1 MSDKVIAIR
10 RPMAAVALVLAL
22 AIGGTGAWFL
32 AAGGH
37 TALGAGRTV
46 AIKVADD
53 SSPAAERV
61 SFAAGF
67 APIVQPDLPA
77 VVNISTSKMVKAETA
92 ENPFENDPFFRQF
105 FGNGNGNGNGNG
117 GNQFGQQ
124 SPGQP
129 QQQQPQQQRE
139 MSLGSGV
146 IVSTDGYILTNNH
159 VVDGATDIKVTLED
173 KRVFKAQLIG
183 ADPKSDLAVLK
194 IPATDLTAITFGESA
209 KMQVGDFVLAIGD
222 PFDVGKTVTMGIV
235 SATGRT
241 GLRIEGNGAY
251 ENFIQTDAAINPG
264 NSGGA
269 LINIR
274 GELVGIN
281 TAILTGEEGGGSEGV
296 GFAIPVD
303 MARGIMQ
310 QIVTNGKVTRGYLGI
325 IIQEVTPDLAKAF
338 GLPNTDGAL
347 VGDVEKDGPAAK
359 SGLQKG
365 DIIISL
371 NGKPVEDYQTLR
383 LQIAGTPPGQT
394 VQLGIE
400 RGQSK
405 QTVSVTLAELPD
417 KPETAAVTGGDDQ
430 TPSSVAGV
438 QVQALTEDI
447 AQQLGLPAETHGV
460 VVTDVD
466 ASSTAAEAGLQRGDV
481 IEEVNRQ
488 PVANVDQYNRAVK
501 AGTGQEVLL
510 LVYHN
515 GVTSYVAISTE

>member
-10 RPMAAVALVLAL
+10 RPMAAAALVLAL
-22 AIGGTGAWFL
+22 ALGGATAWYI

-37 TALGAGRTV
+37 TALGASRTV

-53 SSPAAERV
+53 SSPAMERV

-105 FGNGNGNGNGNG
+105 FGNGNGNGNGG
-117 GNQFGQQ
+117 GNQFGPQ
-124 SPGQP
+124 GQGP
-129 QQQQPQQQRE
+129 DQQQPQQQRE

-183 ADPKSDLAVLK
+183 ADAKTDLAVLK
-194 IPATDLTAITFGESA
+194 IPATDLTAITFGDSS
-209 KMQVGDFVLAIGD
+209 KTQVGDFVLAIGD

-310 QIVTNGKVTRGYLGI
+310 QLVTNGKVTRGYLGI
-325 IIQEVTPDLAKAF
+325 IIQPVTPDLAKAF
-338 GLPNTDGAL
+338 NLATTNGAL
-347 VGDVEKDGPAAK
+347 VGDVKSDGPAGKA
-359 SGLQKG
+359 GVHKG
-365 DIIISL
+365 DIIVSL

-400 RGQSK
+400 RGDSK

-417 KPETAAVTGGDDQ
+417 TPEAAANTEGGE
-430 TPSSVAGV
+430 PAPNSLAGV
-438 QVQALTEDI
+438 QVQSLTPDI
-447 AQQLGLPAETHGV
+447 AQQLGLPSETHGV

-466 ASSTAAEAGLQRGDV
+466 QSSAAAEAGLQRGDV

-488 PVANVDQYNRAVK
+488 AVASVDQYNRAVK
-501 AGTGQEVLL
+501 AGNPQEVLL
-510 LVYHN
+510 LVFHN
-515 GVTSYVAISTE
+515 GVTSYVAIPTE

>member
-1 MSDKVIAIR
+1 
-10 RPMAAVALVLAL
+10 
-22 AIGGTGAWFL
+22 
-32 AAGGH
+32 
-37 TALGAGRTV
+37 
-46 AIKVADD
+46 
-53 SSPAAERV
+53 
-61 SFAAGF
+61 
-67 APIVQPDLPA
+67 
-77 VVNISTSKMVKAETA
+77 
-92 ENPFENDPFFRQF
+92 
-105 FGNGNGNGNGNG
+105 
-117 GNQFGQQ
+117 
-124 SPGQP
+124 
-129 QQQQPQQQRE
+129 
-139 MSLGSGV
+139 
-146 IVSTDGYILTNNH
+146 
-159 VVDGATDIKVTLED
+159 
-173 KRVFKAQLIG
+173 
-183 ADPKSDLAVLK
+183 
-194 IPATDLTAITFGESA
+194 
-209 KMQVGDFVLAIGD
+209 
-222 PFDVGKTVTMGIV
+222 MGIV

-338 GLPNTDGAL
+338 GLPNTNGAL

-371 NGKPVEDYQTLR
+371 DGKPVEDYQTLR
-383 LQIAGTPPGQT
+383 LQIASTPPGQT

-400 RGQSK
+400 RGQAK

-417 KPETAAVTGGDDQ
+417 KPETAAATGGDDQ

-438 QVQALTEDI
+438 QVQALDADI
-447 AQQLGLPAETHGV
+447 AQQLGVPADTHGV

-466 ASSTAAEAGLQRGDV
+466 PSSAAAEAGLQRGDV

-488 PVANVDQYNRAVK
+488 PVATVDQYNRAVK

>member
-1 MSDKVIAIR
+1 MSDKVIAVR
-10 RPMAAVALVLAL
+10 RPMAAAALVLAL
-22 AIGGTGAWFL
+22 ALGGAAAWFI

-37 TALGAGRTV
+37 TAMGAGRSV
-46 AIKVADD
+46 DIKVAND
-53 SSPAAERV
+53 SSPAGDRV

-77 VVNISTSKMVKAETA
+77 VVNISTSKMVKAETSQ
-92 ENPFENDPFFRQF
+92 NPFENDPFFRQF
-105 FGNGNGNGNGNG
+105 FGNGQGNGNGNGN
-117 GNQFGQQ
+117 QFGQQ
-124 SPGQP
+124 GPEQQP
-129 QQQQPQQQRE
+129 QQPQQQRE

-173 KRVFKAQLIG
+173 KRIFKAQLIG

-194 IPATDLTAITFGESA
+194 IPATDLTAITFGESS
-209 KMQVGDFVLAIGD
+209 KTQVGDFVLAIGD

-310 QIVTNGKVTRGYLGI
+310 QIVKNGKVTRGYLGI
-325 IIQEVTPDLAKAF
+325 YIEPVSPDLAKAF
-338 GLPNTDGAL
+338 NLPTTDGAL
-347 VGDVEKDGPAAK
+347 VGDVTKDGPAAK
-359 SGLQKG
+359 AGLQRG
-365 DIIISL
+365 DVIVAL
-371 NGKPVEDYQTLR
+371 DGKTVEDYQTLR
-383 LQIAGTPPGQT
+383 LQIASTPPGQT
-394 VQLGIE
+394 VHLEIQ
-400 RGQSK
+400 RGTAK
-405 QTVSVTLAELPD
+405 QAISVTLGELPD
-417 KPETAAVTGGDDQ
+417 TPEAAAAPGSDQ
-430 TPSSVAGV
+430 TPSSLAGV
-438 QVQALTEDI
+438 QVQALTADI

-466 ASSTAAEAGLQRGDV
+466 ESSTAAEAGLARGDV
-481 IEEVNRQ
+481 IQEVNRQ
-488 PVANVDQYNRAVK
+488 PVATVDEYNRAVK
-501 AGTGQEVLL
+501 AGNGQEVLL
-510 LVYHN
+510 LVNHH
-515 GVTSYVAISTE
+515 GVTSYVAISTEQ